1 MRATIEVYE
10 DNAGGI
16 YAAVF
21 GQEGLKNV
29 LSGFEYGGMST
40 SEFYDTAMYGFY
52 DADEYNSAEHN
63 GRTLDEEYTS
73 LESCNLIAEFYSDRV
88 LNEDWGG
95 LIDIMPTMSKALWV
109 CVGISILLNSVS
121 LFREK

>member
-1 MRATIEVYE
+1 MRASVEVYE

-40 SEFYDTAMYGFY
+40 SEFYD
-52 DADEYNSAEHN
+52 ADEYNLSEHN

-73 LESCNLIAEFYSDRV
+73 LESCNLIAEFYSNRV
-88 LNEDWGG
+88 VNLYPADMGCAGMKLFG
-95 LIDIMPTMSKALWV
+95 LKDKKGDT
-109 CVGISILLNSVS
+109 
-121 LFREK
+121 

>member
-1 MRATIEVYE
+1 MRVSVEVYE

-73 LESCNLIAEFYSDRV
+73 LESCNLIAEVYSDRV
-88 LNEDWGG
+88 IKLYPADMGSAGMKLFG
-95 LIDIMPTMSKALWV
+95 LKD
-109 CVGISILLNSVS
+109 
-121 LFREK
+121 

>member
-40 SEFYDTAMYGFY
+40 SEFYDAAMYDFY
-52 DADEYNSAEHN
+52 DADEYN
-63 GRTLDEEYTS
+63 
-73 LESCNLIAEFYSDRV
+73 
-88 LNEDWGG
+88 
-95 LIDIMPTMSKALWV
+95 P
-109 CVGISILLNSVS
+109 
-121 LFREK
+121 

>member
-1 MRATIEVYE
+1 MRASVEVYE

-29 LSGFEYGGMST
+29 LSGFEYGEMST
-40 SEFYDTAMYGFY
+40 SEFYDAAMYGFY
-52 DADEYNSAEHN
+52 DADEYNLSEHN

-73 LESCNLIAEFYSDRV
+73 LESCNLIAEFYSNRV
-88 LNEDWGG
+88 VNLYPADMGCAGMKLFG
-95 LIDIMPTMSKALWV
+95 LKDKKGDT
-109 CVGISILLNSVS
+109 
-121 LFREK
+121 

>member
-1 MRATIEVYE
+1 MRATVEVYE

-16 YAAVF
+16 YVAVF

-40 SEFYDTAMYGFY
+40 SEFYDAAMYGFY

-63 GRTLDEEYTS
+63 GRTLDEEYAS
-73 LESCNLIAEFYSDRV
+73 LESCNLIAAFYSDRV
-88 LNEDWGG
+88 VNLYPANMGAAG
-95 LIDIMPTMSKALWV
+95 MK
-109 CVGISILLNSVS
+109 
-121 LFREK
+121 LFGMA

>member
-1 MRATIEVYE
+1 MRATVEVYE

-40 SEFYDTAMYGFY
+40 SEFYDAAMYGFY

-73 LESCNLIAEFYSDRV
+73 LKSRNLIAEFYDNRV
-88 LNEDWGG
+88 VNLYPADMGVAG
-95 LIDIMPTMSKALWV
+95 MKLF
-109 CVGISILLNSVS
+109 GIA
-121 LFREK
+121 